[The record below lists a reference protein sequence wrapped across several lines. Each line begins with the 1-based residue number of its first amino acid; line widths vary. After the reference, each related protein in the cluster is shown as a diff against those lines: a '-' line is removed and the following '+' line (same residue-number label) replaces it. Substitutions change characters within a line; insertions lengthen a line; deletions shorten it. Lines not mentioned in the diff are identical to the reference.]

1 MRRLFRGGRPCEGH
15 LGSRY
20 AGLAWKANIT
30 RMAAEISPVTQENE
44 EITLSDRE
52 LLETTYRTVARM
64 EREMS
69 VLLAAWA
76 MGGLRG
82 LRNAARTREG

>member
-1 MRRLFRGGRPCEGH
+1 
-15 LGSRY
+15 
-20 AGLAWKANIT
+20 
-30 RMAAEISPVTQENE
+30 MAAEISPVTQENE

-52 LLETTYRTVARM
+52 LLVELHRTVTRL
-64 EREMS
+64 EREMAA
-69 VLLAAWA
+69 LLSAWA